1 MAENGKEE
9 HSAREVA
16 AMQKIL
22 DHTNSWSSEDSYY
35 SKLSDGVKDGAK
47 YLYNEYAKPDFYKQ
61 HLAADPIIQKR
72 LRDLG
77 YQGGTQADWLTDKTS
92 DYDYAKGHIGAA
104 NFVNEAE
111 RAGIPHSLAKG
122 LGYLGSTL
130 YQPGSWALNNLSGS
144 PETFGEMLADW
155 KANMEGVSMDRP
167 GYQTDDELISQYPNR
182 HAQAYIDNPA
192 VRPLGGGRGGLRDL
206 SSYERI
212 PPEQQRKLDSF
223 DNMHQ
228 MDDGH
233 WYSES
238 GQRLN
243 PDTPREIGTALN
255 AIASGAASTNWAPWR
270 LIPSNNDTYDSK

>member
-1 MAENGKEE
+1 MAEIDKREY
-9 HSAREVA
+9 SAAEKD
-16 AMQKIL
+16 AMQNIL
-22 DHTNSWSSEDSYY
+22 DRTNSWSGPNSLYR
-35 SKLSDGVKDGAK
+35 KLSDGVEDGAK

-77 YQGGTQADWLTDKTS
+77 YQGDTQADWLTDKTS

-144 PETFGEMLADW
+144 SETFGEMLADW

-167 GYQTDDELISQYPNR
+167 GYQTDDELISQFPDR
-182 HAQAYIDNPA
+182 HAQAYIDNPS
-192 VRPLGGGRGGLRDL
+192 VRPLGGGSGGLRDL
-206 SSYERI
+206 SSYERV

-223 DNMHQ
+223 DNMYQ
-228 MDDGH
+228 MDDGRL
-233 WYSES
+233 YSES
-238 GQRLN
+238 GQRLA
-243 PDTPREIGTALN
+243 PYIPREVG
-255 AIASGAASTNWAPWR
+255 SAASAMSVGHTAPWR
-270 LIPSNNDTYDSK
+270 LIPFNSDTYNSK